1 MGEGVNV
8 YFSIDFESRGVQRVV
23 DNLARFLPA
32 GLTRVQSADEADLVI
47 LHIIGRRDGNT
58 RKAKAITQSGRKY
71 AVIQYVLES
80 SRNPDPQDWQEL
92 WDGARVVWSYYDLP
106 VPGLYLAP
114 LGADPQI
121 FYPESQ
127 LIRDY
132 RIGTNGANYRAECLG
147 EIYLATF
154 QAGGRALHTGQNL
167 THDPIVDYLDAPTDD
182 EMRQAYNRSEYYGAL
197 RRKDGFELP
206 AVEALLCGARPIM
219 FDAPR
224 FRRWFDG
231 LADFVPETEPGRL
244 VTNLRRLLLRGPRP
258 VTADEMAET
267 KNRFNW
273 AKIIAGFWERCCE

>member
-1 MGEGVNV
+1 MGESVNV
-8 YFSIDFESRGVQRVV
+8 YFEIGFESRGIQRVV
-23 DNLARFLPA
+23 DNLARHLPA
-32 GLTRVQSADEADLVI
+32 SLTRCATPEQADLVV

-58 RKAKAITQSGRKY
+58 RKAQAIQASGRKY

-80 SRNPDPQDWQEL
+80 SRNPDPRDWQAL
-92 WDGARVVWSYYDLP
+92 WSGAQVVWSYYALP

-121 FYPESQ
+121 FYPESRI
-127 LIRDY
+127 IRDY

-154 QAGGRALHTGQNL
+154 QAGVRALHTGQNL
-167 THDPIVDYLDAPTDD
+167 THDPVVDYLESPSDD
-182 EMRQAYNRSEYYGAL
+182 EMRRVYNRCEYYGAL

-206 AVEALLCGARPIM
+206 AAEALLCGARPIM

-231 LADFVPETEPGRL
+231 LAEFVPETDPGTL

-258 VTADEMAET
+258 VTADEMTET

-273 AKIIAGFWERCCE
+273 KRLVGGFWDLVV